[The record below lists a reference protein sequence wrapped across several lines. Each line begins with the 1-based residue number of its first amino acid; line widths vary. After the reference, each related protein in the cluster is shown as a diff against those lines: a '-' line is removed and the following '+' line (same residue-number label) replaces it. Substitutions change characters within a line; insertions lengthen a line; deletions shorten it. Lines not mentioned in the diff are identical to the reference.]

1 MISNCSDMRADWEIK
16 VSETSETRSVISVDR
31 YVEYQIFHK
40 YMAPKSTT
48 SGPPTITSY
57 TAVLQLI
64 DASIATITHQR
75 ILITLCNPDA

>member
-1 MISNCSDMRADWEIK
+1 
-16 VSETSETRSVISVDR
+16 
-31 YVEYQIFHK
+31 
-40 YMAPKSTT
+40 MAPKSTT